1 MRVWRVGEKRIRVV
15 HHGYTSQSATDLN
28 RESSNLHQLPEK
40 FVLFLSTLQPR
51 KNLSGLIAAFRE
63 FKKAHPE
70 DEHKLVVAGRVG
82 WRAESIL
89 EEIERNKDIV
99 VYLNHVTDADR
110 ALLYRKA
117 SALAVPSFYEGFG
130 MWILEAFD
138 AGVPVITSKISSMP
152 EVAGDAAEYCDPKNV
167 SSIAT
172 ALENVLQNK
181 QRATQLVQEGTER
194 LKSFSWQ
201 KCAKETLSVLR
212 GG

>member
-1 MRVWRVGEKRIRVV
+1 
-15 HHGYTSQSATDLN
+15 
-28 RESSNLHQLPEK
+28 
-40 FVLFLSTLQPR
+40 
-51 KNLSGLIAAFRE
+51 
-63 FKKAHPE
+63 
-70 DEHKLVVAGRVG
+70 VG